1 MLLGFF
7 FPAHAAPRRLRWA
20 RLNEGLVRGWGG
32 AGRGTRPRAAPSPS
46 PHPAARRSA
55 PAAQSACQP

>member
-7 FPAHAAPRRLRWA
+7 FPAHPAPRRLRWA

-32 AGRGTRPRAAPSPS
+32 AGRGAQPRAAPSPS